1 MLSFKDR
8 LKEIL
13 LRDKLLPP
21 ESLEKVL
28 DEQKK
33 TGGELSRILLKH
45 KLINEDQLCLVLS
58 EALDVPFINLS
69 VFRLDPLIVKI
80 IPKEFAQEYKM
91 IPISR
96 LGNQLTVAMVDPQ
109 DVFAIDNAKAL
120 TNLSVNVVIAKSRD
134 IISAID
140 RLYDTDSSSSLDD
153 ILKDIKSNEDVEI
166 VKTNSG
172 TMDRGKI
179 EKIGEDAPIITLVNT
194 IIEQAVIAKASDV
207 FLEPMETTMRIRYRV
222 DGMIREIDR
231 MPKVFHFPVISR
243 VKVISSLDIS
253 EHRLPQDGRFRIM
266 TSQGLEVDF
275 RVNVLPTSLGEK
287 IVLRILDKNLEVHG
301 MDKLGFEPK
310 SLANLKESCER
321 PHGMILACGPT
332 GSGKTTTLYSILKH
346 IDTPGKNIITVE
358 DPVEFQVKGL
368 NQVNIRAEVGLTF
381 PSSLRAILRQ
391 DPDVILIGEVRDA
404 ETLDIAVKAAL
415 TGHLVLTSLHTTT
428 AAGSI
433 TRMVNMGIEPFL
445 LCSSVIAIVAQRLV
459 RKVCVKCREAYTL
472 NPEAVKQFKV
482 LELVPDHNLIFYRPK
497 GCNKCFN
504 SGYQGRV
511 GITEILIMTNKIK
524 ELILEKSSELDVK
537 NASRQAGMLTMRE
550 DAVIKASQGLTTLEE
565 VVRLTAPD
573 NNGNN

>member
-13 LRDKLLPP
+13 LRDKLLTP

-28 DEQKK
+28 EEQKK
-33 TGGELSRILLKH
+33 TGGELTRILQKH
-45 KLINEDQLCLVLS
+45 KLLTDDQMCLVLS
-58 EALDVPFINLS
+58 EGLDIPVINLS
-69 VFRLDPLIVKI
+69 VFRLDPAVVKLL
-80 IPKEFAQEYKM
+80 PKEFAQEYHM

-120 TNLSVNVVIAKSRD
+120 TNMSVNVVIAKARD
-134 IISAID
+134 ITAAIE
-140 RLYDTDSSSSLDD
+140 RLYDTDSNASLEE
-153 ILKDIKSNEDVEI
+153 ILKDIKTNEDMEV
-166 VKTNSG
+166 VKTNAAS
-172 TMDRGKI
+172 MDRSKI
-179 EKIGEDAPIITLVNT
+179 ENLSEDAPIITLVNT
-194 IIEQAVIAKASDV
+194 IIEQAVYAKASDV

-231 MPKVFHFPVISR
+231 MPKVFHFPVVSR
-243 VKVISSLDIS
+243 VKVISNLDIA

-266 TSQGLEVDF
+266 TSQGKEVDF

-287 IVLRILDKNLEVHG
+287 VVLRILDKNLEIHG
-301 MDKLGFEPK
+301 LDKLGFEQT
-310 SLANLKESCER
+310 SLNRLKESCDR

-358 DPVEFQVKGL
+358 DPVEFQVKGM

-381 PSSLRAILRQ
+381 PASLRAILRQ

-433 TRMVNMGIEPFL
+433 TRMINMGIEPFL
-445 LCSSVIAIVAQRLV
+445 LCSSVISIVAQRLV
-459 RKVCVKCREAYTL
+459 RRVCPKCREAYTI
-472 NPEAVKQFKV
+472 NAEAAKQFNIPK
-482 LELVPDHNLIFYRPK
+482 LVPNHNLIFYRPK
-497 GCNKCFN
+497 GCQKCFN

-511 GITEILIMTNKIK
+511 GITEILIMTNMIK
-524 ELILEKSSELDVK
+524 ELILARASELDIK
-537 NASRQAGMLTMRE
+537 QAAQEAGMVTMRE

-573 NNGNN
+573 T